1 MMRRLM
7 FAAALIGVLGA
18 SVFAA
23 NIEIWM
29 FGMANEYVKIHQEL
43 IEQEF
48 TPKTGITVNVLA
60 YPSEGFQNKV
70 LLAMVSGDSPD
81 IVTGPVDHIVEY
93 GIRGSILPLRKVFP
107 EKLAE
112 IEPRLYSGAGMD
124 HQGQGFGVVQYVGG
138 IIGYQRTDILADL
151 GVEYPTTWADL
162 YEILPKL
169 KAQGHEVAFGYG
181 GVGSSPQWG
190 AYLLMKQHGG
200 GFVDTVTYRS
210 LLNDPETI
218 AGFKEFIEL
227 YTVHKMPQ
235 EITYLTMFRTGEL
248 AIFFDSVTAYASV
261 DKGAPEIAGRWAYGL
276 MPGTPRPDGTI
287 DHQTFM
293 AAQGLAISKDSK
305 NKEAAMEFIAWLV
318 SDDIQTRL
326 LTELPRRMP
335 GAMLIPGNKAALEA
349 VPVRESDR
357 PTLDKQLAVS
367 TPFAY
372 YPGAMS
378 INRYV
383 EFAVHEALQ
392 LGVTPE
398 QALYKAHTLTEADLR
413 QKTIEYER
421 FIKNLL

>member
-1 MMRRLM
+1 
-7 FAAALIGVLGA
+7 
-18 SVFAA
+18 
-23 NIEIWM
+23 
-29 FGMANEYVKIHQEL
+29 
-43 IEQEF
+43 
-48 TPKTGITVNVLA
+48 
-60 YPSEGFQNKV
+60 
-70 LLAMVSGDSPD
+70 
-81 IVTGPVDHIVEY
+81 
-93 GIRGSILPLRKVFP
+93 
-107 EKLAE
+107 
-112 IEPRLYSGAGMD
+112 
-124 HQGQGFGVVQYVGG
+124 
-138 IIGYQRTDILADL
+138 
-151 GVEYPTTWADL
+151 
-162 YEILPKL
+162 
-169 KAQGHEVAFGYG
+169 
-181 GVGSSPQWG
+181 
-190 AYLLMKQHGG
+190 
-200 GFVDTVTYRS
+200 
-210 LLNDPETI
+210 
-218 AGFKEFIEL
+218 
-227 YTVHKMPQ
+227 
-235 EITYLTMFRTGEL
+235 
-248 AIFFDSVTAYASV
+248 
-261 DKGAPEIAGRWAYGL
+261 
-276 MPGTPRPDGTI
+276 
-287 DHQTFM
+287 M